1 MSFPKSRADS
11 RASLIFI
18 AVTVGLDILSQ
29 SIAFPILP
37 RLAQLLLDG
46 DRAAAARW
54 VGWLEVAW
62 VVPQFFAAPLLG
74 MLSDRFGRRPV
85 VIASVFGVGA
95 EAVMGALAPS
105 IWWLFAARILCG
117 LTCGGMAASMAYV
130 ADVTAP
136 EDRTPA
142 YARINAA
149 IWAAIVLGPALGGL
163 LAGLSGLRAPFWAA
177 AVFAFAAG
185 VYGLLV
191 LPESVSAETRA
202 PLRWSKAHPWG
213 ALSLFLQRPGLIG
226 LGLIQLLLRYA
237 FYANQ
242 SVQVLYTAFRYGW
255 SALTF
260 GVFCSGLALGN
271 IAVQTGL
278 AARIARRIGERGAII
293 AGLTAQTLSFTA
305 MGLAPTGLSYLAA
318 NLPGLF
324 GGIAD
329 PALQSLMTDKVAA
342 DEQGRLQG
350 AIGTLSTLVGF
361 SGSILF
367 TQAFALTVAPGR
379 PVAWSGAVLLAGAA
393 LTAAAWVLA
402 VILARNSPR
411 KAA

>member
-1 MSFPKSRADS
+1 MPFLKARAHG

-37 RLAQLLLDG
+37 RLAQLLLGG

-85 VIASVFGVGA
+85 IIASVFGVGA

-136 EDRTPA
+136 EDRTRA

-163 LAGLSGLRAPFWAA
+163 LSAAGDLRAPFWAA
-177 AVFAFAAG
+177 AGFALIAG
-185 VYGLLV
+185 LYGLLV
-191 LPESVSAETRA
+191 LPESVDRGTRA
-202 PLRWSKAHPWG
+202 PLRWSRANPWG
-213 ALSLFLQRPGLIG
+213 ALSLFLHRPGLAV
-226 LGLIQLLLRYA
+226 LGVAQLLLWLA
-237 FYANQ
+237 AYANQ

-255 SALTF
+255 NALAF
-260 GVFCSGLALGN
+260 GIFCSVLALAN
-271 IAVQTGL
+271 IAVQAGL
-278 AARIARRIGERGAII
+278 TERIARRIGERATII
-293 AGLTAQTLSFTA
+293 VGLTAQTLGFVA
-305 MGLAPTGLSYLAA
+305 MGLAPTGLLYWAA
-318 NLPGLF
+318 NLPQLLGN
-324 GGIAD
+324 IAG
-329 PALQSLMTDKVAA
+329 PSLQSMMTAKVAA

-350 AIGTLSTLVGF
+350 AVGAISTLAGF
-361 SGSILF
+361 SGSIVF
-367 TQAFALTVAPGR
+367 TQAFAWTVTPGL
-379 PVAWSGAVLLAGAA
+379 PIAWSGGVLMLGAGLTLVAGALA
-393 LTAAAWVLA
+393 FAFAREGPPAAA
-402 VILARNSPR
+402 
-411 KAA
+411 